1 MLIAQGSEAG
11 GYGGTISTMALV
23 PQVVVRRH
31 GAVPF
36 VAGDALEAQPG
47 QVRPVAVEYT
57 VREAMVLLSE
67 KR

>member
-1 MLIAQGSEAG
+1 MTVTIFPPRPFFSMRSFATIREGTGSLAFW
-11 GYGGTISTMALV
+11 LLHR
-23 PQVVVRRH
+23 Q
-31 GAVPF
+31 F
-36 VAGDALEAQPG
+36 VSGQPQPG

>member
-1 MLIAQGSEAG
+1 MRSFATIREGTGSLAFW
-11 GYGGTISTMALV
+11 LLHW
-23 PQVVVRRH
+23 Q
-31 GAVPF
+31 F
-36 VAGDALEAQPG
+36 VSGQPQPG